1 MQQGGSSCPGGRS
14 RDKCDFRTPAFGGFG
29 HKTCTTLL
37 VVRKLRAGNGDLLLG
52 QSRRALLGWW
62 KNTRGHQLGPRRTRQ
77 LIALRCAV
85 ELLVNFL
92 EFLAKQPCH
101 QYQRWR
107 ASKDS
112 RILFVNCD
120 QFFVGFEVVV
130 WHLLAY
136 ASECLDKME
145 AGGGEFSL

>member
-1 MQQGGSSCPGGRS
+1 MPRGGGLETSATFGPLPLGALGIKPVQRCLWYANSVPETGICYWGKVGG
-14 RDKCDFRTPAFGGFG
+14 
-29 HKTCTTLL
+29 
-37 VVRKLRAGNGDLLLG
+37 
-52 QSRRALLGWW
+52 ALLGWW

-101 QYQRWR
+101 QYQQWR